1 MIENGK
7 TVKVHYTG
15 KLENGTEF
23 DSSLQR
29 DPLEFTI
36 GAGQLIRGFE
46 SGVVGMSVGEKKTLK
61 LSPEEAYGPIH
72 ESMVLTIPKSNAP
85 PDVQI
90 GSQLQAE
97 GQDGKDVVFIVRQVN
112 EDNVVIDGNHPL
124 AGKTLLFDIEVVDVK

>member
-1 MIENGK
+1 MIELGK

-29 DPLEFTI
+29 EPLEFKM
-36 GAGQLIRGFE
+36 GNGQLIRGFE
-46 SGVVGMSVGEKKTLK
+46 SGIMEMAVGEKKTLK
-61 LSPEEAYGPIH
+61 LTPEEAYGPVH
-72 ESMVLTIPKSNAP
+72 ESMILTIPKSNVP

-97 GQDGKDVVFIVRQVN
+97 GQDGNPVVFIVRQVN

-124 AGKTLLFDIEVVDVK
+124 AGKNLLFDVEVIDVY